1 MKTTPNGGHPM
12 PPARMLAE
20 ALGLLGL
27 MAVVY
32 FTILGIAALIG
43 A

>member
-1 MKTTPNGGHPM
+1 MS
-12 PPARMLAE
+12 PARVLAE